1 MVIFGRCDGYY
12 GCRPGAGGTVS
23 SAFCNKADDSIT
35 SFLKSIAG
43 HARFTQELLRIES
56 GIWDT
61 RTRAD
66 MLVMRF
72 FTKLCSSDHD
82 SLIWRVVRMSMRNMS
97 AEVRERPIK
106 KWAAVNYVHRQS
118 WAQQVLAAA
127 ERLDIPMED
136 VRNMTRGMLLVLQ
149 EGRSV
154 EGCLVWEEVASPVDF
169 VPTWVHAVRLQ
180 IRGLLE
186 SHTYVVDVDF
196 WLVCKEHVGKS
207 PILRHVETVTAGQF
221 CGDKE

>member
-66 MLVMRF
+66 MLVTRF

-82 SLIWRVVRMSMRNMS
+82 SLVWWVVRMSMRIC
-97 AEVRERPIK
+97 RPQCES
-106 KWAAVNYVHRQS
+106 VHFKIGRLLTTS
-118 WAQQVLAAA
+118 AA
-127 ERLDIPMED
+127 EPR
-136 VRNMTRGMLLVLQ
+136 RR
-149 EGRSV
+149 R
-154 EGCLVWEEVASPVDF
+154 
-169 VPTWVHAVRLQ
+169 
-180 IRGLLE
+180 
-186 SHTYVVDVDF
+186 
-196 WLVCKEHVGKS
+196 
-207 PILRHVETVTAGQF
+207 
-221 CGDKE
+221 